1 MYTSFLRYM
10 RVRLEDAERCPS
22 WPKEHDWKSCIPQ
35 KGIRGSNPRLS
46 ATFQPPC
53 GEVAERLNAAVS
65 KTVLPVNPVTRV
77 RIPASPPVQLTSQPG
92 TFFIPVDIAWIRTVR
107 SISVKRTAQWA
118 VRRKSARRLQ
128 PKRVIFREAE
138 NTESLPLRHLDFK
151 SPCRAIFHMHA
162 VRRPCAPLEDDFVAS
177 TYLLRRLAT
186 SIRSLMCNLRLG
198 WSPPRSP
205 FRSMESSTMPFS
217 FHTEPWRGTN
227 WGLWRLFQ
235 VVREMVLSILPAHKA
250 VMLSWALGNPPRCRL
265 CATGVVA
272 MERIGDCGGFRVPHV
287 ERIGGCGGFRS
298 GNMER
303 NRHRGGFGST
313 HAEQNG
319 GRG

>member
-151 SPCRAIFHMHA
+151 SPCRAIFHSHA
-162 VRRPCAPLEDDFVAS
+162 ARRPCAPSWLSSLRSCTEVHFAR
-177 TYLLRRLAT
+177 LLSQPGAPGR
-186 SIRSLMCNLRLG
+186 RSLHCLLG
-198 WSPPRSP
+198 H
-205 FRSMESSTMPFS
+205 SS
-217 FHTEPWRGTN
+217 E
-227 WGLWRLFQ
+227 LD
-235 VVREMVLSILPAHKA
+235 EA
-250 VMLSWALGNPPRCRL
+250 
-265 CATGVVA
+265 ATGL
-272 MERIGDCGGFRVPHV
+272 
-287 ERIGGCGGFRS
+287 
-298 GNMER
+298 
-303 NRHRGGFGST
+303 
-313 HAEQNG
+313 
-319 GRG
+319 